1 MSQTSTDI
9 EIAHYDPR
17 HLRRILQIE
26 RASFPD
32 EPYTRAIFR
41 DLYKECGELFLIAKV
56 RGRIAGYIAT
66 RVCSGRAEVVS
77 IAVDPDYRRA
87 GIGKTLLGHALERI
101 EKSGAHSV
109 ELMVRVDNREAIH
122 FYRRFGFRHA
132 GRFAGYYEDG
142 QTGLRMRRAFGT
154 EPPVRK

>member
-9 EIAHYDPR
+9 EIARYRPR

-56 RGRIAGYIAT
+56 RRRIAGYIAT
-66 RVCSGRAEVVS
+66 RVCSGRAEIIS
-77 IAVDPDYRRA
+77 IAVDPEYRRA
-87 GIGKTLLGHALERI
+87 GIGTTLLSIALERLD
-101 EKSGAHSV
+101 ESGAHCV
-109 ELMVRVDNREAIH
+109 ELMVRVDNREAIR

-132 GRFAGYYEDG
+132 GRVARYYEDG
-142 QTGLRMRRAFGT
+142 QTGLRMRRALGT